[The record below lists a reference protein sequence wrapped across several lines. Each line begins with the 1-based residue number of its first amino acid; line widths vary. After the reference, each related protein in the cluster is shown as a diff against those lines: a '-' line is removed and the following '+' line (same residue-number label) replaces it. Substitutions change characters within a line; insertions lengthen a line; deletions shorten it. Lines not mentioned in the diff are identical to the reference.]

1 MNRQSF
7 TVTNTSVDGRDIGP
21 RPLGGTGIRPG
32 GQVVQE
38 RAAQVAVRFE
48 HARSCPEDPTM
59 QLFLTDLSPSLGY
72 GGNPGNDPAGLRHP
86 ALLAAARHVARAC
99 RCGHEY
105 LQVLSFDLGGDFDI
119 GPLTFKRADMATLTA
134 AMESR
139 NYGSG
144 CSTLGPALAAATN
157 ILSDWDG
164 PATVTVM
171 SDFELTDPHSI
182 RMLGELPAHVH
193 AVVFT
198 SPVHA
203 ELVAVS
209 DDIEITHV
217 APTDTVET
225 VAHAIHSQLIHHR
238 PTGRRSRKAS

>member
-1 MNRQSF
+1 MNRPSF
-7 TVTNTSVDGRDIGP
+7 TVTNTSVDRRDIGP

-32 GQVVQE
+32 GRVVQE

-48 HARSCPEDPTM
+48 HARSCPEHPTL

-99 RCGHEY
+99 RCGHEH
-105 LQVLSFDLGGDFDI
+105 LQVLSFDLHGDFDI

-144 CSTLGPALAAATN
+144 CSSLGPAVTAAAE

-182 RMLGELPAHVH
+182 SLLGDLPAHVH

-198 SPVHA
+198 SPVPA
-203 ELVAVS
+203 ELNDL
-209 DDIEITHV
+209 DDQVEITHV
-217 APTDTVET
+217 APTDSIDT

-238 PTGRRSRKAS
+238 PSGRRSRRAS

>member
-1 MNRQSF
+1 MNRPSF
-7 TVTNTSVDGRDIGP
+7 TVTNTSLDRRDVGP
-21 RPLGGTGIRPG
+21 RPLGGSGIRSG
-32 GQVVQE
+32 GGVVQE

-105 LQVLSFDLGGDFDI
+105 LQVLSFDLHGDFDI

-134 AMESR
+134 AMESH

-144 CSTLGPALAAATN
+144 CSTLGPALTAATN

-171 SDFELTDPHSI
+171 SDFALTDPHSI
-182 RMLGELPAHVH
+182 GLLGDLPAHVH

-198 SPVHA
+198 APPPV
-203 ELVAVS
+203 ELIAVT
-209 DDIEITHV
+209 DHVEVTHV
-217 APTDTVET
+217 APTDTVDA
-225 VAHAIHSQLIHHR
+225 VAHAIHAQLIHHR
-238 PTGRRSRKAS
+238 PTGRGSRRKS

>member
-1 MNRQSF
+1 MNRPSF
-7 TVTNTSVDGRDIGP
+7 TVTNTGVDGREVGP
-21 RPLGGTGIRPG
+21 RCIGGSGIRSADG
-32 GQVVQE
+32 IVQE
-38 RAAQVAVRFE
+38 RAALVTVRFE
-48 HARSCPEDPTM
+48 HARSCPEDPTK
-59 QLFLTDLSPSLGY
+59 QLFITDLSPSLGY
-72 GGNPGNDPAGLRHP
+72 GGNPGNDPSGLRHP

-99 RCGHEY
+99 RCDHEY

-119 GPLTFKRADMATLTA
+119 GPLTFKRADMATLTQ

-144 CSTLGPALAAATN
+144 CSSLGPAVTAAAE

-182 RMLGELPAHVH
+182 SLLGDLPAHVH

-198 SPVHA
+198 SPVPA
-203 ELVAVS
+203 ELNDL
-209 DDIEITHV
+209 DDQVEITHV
-217 APTDTVET
+217 APTDSIDT

-238 PTGRRSRKAS
+238 PTGRRSRRAS